1 MNTVFDALPLGAAF
15 LPLGIYFLALG
26 WVHLRRRP
34 LAIAGVWDGILLG
47 ASLLG
52 LVTVGP
58 IALLGPAAGGSSWS
72 WPMLILG
79 FCLVV
84 ALCVLV
90 SRPRLIVYNISLE
103 QIRPLVAEVAADL
116 DPEARWAGETVALP
130 TRGLQVQ
137 LDGDGSL
144 RTVSLVGV
152 GRRSAH
158 EGWSEFSR
166 RVRQASRRLP
176 VRASPWG
183 VLFAGIGAVLVA
195 LASWSIASTF
205 SERPDPPE
213 PAVAPSPRPIQ
224 LGHRSPPS
232 HIPVSTV
239 TP

>member
-1 MNTVFDALPLGAAF
+1 MNSLFDSLPLGAAF
-15 LPLGIYFLALG
+15 LPLGVYLLALG

-47 ASLLG
+47 ASLVG

-58 IALLGPAAGGSSWS
+58 IALVRPATGGSSWS

-103 QIRPLVAEVAADL
+103 QLRPLVAEVAADL
-116 DPEARWAGETVALP
+116 DPQARWAGETVALP
-130 TRGLQVQ
+130 TRGLQVH

-144 RTVSLVGV
+144 RTVSLIGV

-158 EGWSEFSR
+158 EAWSEFSR
-166 RVRQASRRLP
+166 RVRQASRRLR

-183 VLFAGIGAVLVA
+183 GLFAGVGVVLVL
-195 LASWSIASTF
+195 LASWSIATALWASRT
-205 SERPDPPE
+205 PGQPT
-213 PAVAPSPRPIQ
+213 VVPSPQ
-224 LGHRSPPS
+224 AVHLGQTPAIPP
-232 HIPVSTV
+232 PPT
-239 TP
+239 TLPR

>member
-1 MNTVFDALPLGAAF
+1 MNTLFDAIPLGAAF
-15 LPLGIYFLALG
+15 LPLGIYLLALG

-58 IALLGPAAGGSSWS
+58 IALVRPAAGGSSWS

-90 SRPRLIVYNISLE
+90 SRPRLIIYNISIE
-103 QIRPLVAEVAADL
+103 QIRPLVAEVASDL
-116 DPEARWAGETVALP
+116 DPSARWAGETVALP
-130 TRGLQVQ
+130 ARGLQVH

-144 RTVSLVGV
+144 RTVSLIGV

-183 VLFAGIGAVLVA
+183 GVFAAIGAVLVL
-195 LASWSIASTF
+195 LASWSIAAALSA
-205 SERPDPPE
+205 RAAPE
-213 PAVAPSPRPIQ
+213 EPIVAPVHRAVQ
-224 LGHRSPPS
+224 LGQRSPAMHP
-232 HIPVSTV
+232 
-239 TP
+239 

>member
-1 MNTVFDALPLGAAF
+1 MNTLFDSLPLGAAF
-15 LPLGIYFLALG
+15 LPLGIYLLVLG

-58 IALLGPAAGGSSWS
+58 IALVRPAAGVSSWS

-90 SRPRLIVYNISLE
+90 SRPRLIVYNISVE
-103 QIRPLVAEVAADL
+103 QIRPLVAEVASDL
-116 DPEARWAGETVALP
+116 DPQARWAGETVALP
-130 TRGLQVQ
+130 TRGLQVH

-144 RTVSLVGV
+144 RTVSLIGV
-152 GRRSAH
+152 GRRSSH

-166 RVRQASRRLP
+166 RVRQASRRLA

-183 VLFAGIGAVLVA
+183 GVFAGIGAVLVL
-195 LASWSIASTF
+195 LAFWSIAAALYD
-205 SERPDPPE
+205 RRAPLE
-213 PAVAPSPRPIQ
+213 PTLAPAPQAVHFGQR
-224 LGHRSPPS
+224 PPS
-232 HIPVSTV
+232 VQP
-239 TP
+239 

>member
-1 MNTVFDALPLGAAF
+1 MNTLFDSLPLGAAF
-15 LPLGIYFLALG
+15 LPLGIYFLVLG

-58 IALLGPAAGGSSWS
+58 IALVRPAAGGSSWS

-90 SRPRLIVYNISLE
+90 SRPRLIIYNISVE
-103 QIRPLVAEVAADL
+103 QIRPLVAEVASDL
-116 DPEARWAGETVALP
+116 DPQARWAGETVALP
-130 TRGLQVQ
+130 TRGLQVH

-144 RTVSLVGV
+144 RTVSLIGV

-166 RVRQASRRLP
+166 RVSQASRRLP

-183 VLFAGIGAVLVA
+183 GVFAGIGAVLVL
-195 LASWSIASTF
+195 LASWSIAAACLLS
-205 SERPDPPE
+205 
-213 PAVAPSPRPIQ
+213 A
-224 LGHRSPPS
+224 
-232 HIPVSTV
+232 
-239 TP
+239 

>member
-1 MNTVFDALPLGAAF
+1 MNTLFDSLPLGAAF
-15 LPLGIYFLALG
+15 LPLGIYLLALG

-58 IALLGPAAGGSSWS
+58 IALVRPAAGGSSWS

-90 SRPRLIVYNISLE
+90 SRPRLIVYNISVE
-103 QIRPLVAEVAADL
+103 QIRPLVAEVASDL
-116 DPEARWAGETVALP
+116 DPQARWAGETVALP
-130 TRGLQVQ
+130 TRGLQVH

-144 RTVSLVGV
+144 RTVSLIGV

-183 VLFAGIGAVLVA
+183 GVFAGIGAVLVL
-195 LASWSIASTF
+195 LAFWSIAAALYD
-205 SERPDPPE
+205 RRAPLE
-213 PAVAPSPRPIQ
+213 PTLAPAPQAVHFGQR
-224 LGHRSPPS
+224 PPS
-232 HIPVSTV
+232 VQP
-239 TP
+239 

>member
-1 MNTVFDALPLGAAF
+1 MNTLFDSLPLGAAF
-15 LPLGIYFLALG
+15 LPLGIYLLALG

-58 IALLGPAAGGSSWS
+58 IALVRPAAGGSSWS

-90 SRPRLIVYNISLE
+90 SRPRLIVYNISVE
-103 QIRPLVAEVAADL
+103 QIRPLVAQVASDL
-116 DPEARWAGETVALP
+116 DPQARWAGETVALP
-130 TRGLQVQ
+130 TRGLQVH

-144 RTVSLVGV
+144 RTVSLIGV
-152 GRRSAH
+152 GRRSSH

-166 RVRQASRRLP
+166 RVRQASRRLA

-183 VLFAGIGAVLVA
+183 GVFAGIGAVLVL
-195 LASWSIASTF
+195 LAFWSIAAALYD
-205 SERPDPPE
+205 RRAPLE
-213 PAVAPSPRPIQ
+213 PTLAPAPQAVHFGQR
-224 LGHRSPPS
+224 PPS
-232 HIPVSTV
+232 VQP
-239 TP
+239 

>member
-1 MNTVFDALPLGAAF
+1 MNTLFDSLPLGAAF
-15 LPLGIYFLALG
+15 LPLGIYLLALG

-58 IALLGPAAGGSSWS
+58 IALVRPAAGGSSWS

-90 SRPRLIVYNISLE
+90 SRPRLIVYNISVE
-103 QIRPLVAEVAADL
+103 QIRPLVAQVASDL
-116 DPEARWAGETVALP
+116 DPQARWAGETVALP
-130 TRGLQVQ
+130 TRGLQVH

-144 RTVSLVGV
+144 RTVSLIGV

-183 VLFAGIGAVLVA
+183 GVFAGIGAVLVL
-195 LASWSIASTF
+195 LAFWSIAAALYD
-205 SERPDPPE
+205 RRAPLE
-213 PAVAPSPRPIQ
+213 PTLAPAPQAVHFGQR
-224 LGHRSPPS
+224 PPS
-232 HIPVSTV
+232 VQP
-239 TP
+239 

>member
-1 MNTVFDALPLGAAF
+1 MNTLFDAIPLGAAF
-15 LPLGIYFLALG
+15 LPLGIYLLALG

-47 ASLLG
+47 ASLVG

-58 IALLGPAAGGSSWS
+58 IALVRPAAGGSSWS

-90 SRPRLIVYNISLE
+90 SRPRLIVYNISVE
-103 QIRPLVAEVAADL
+103 QIRPLVAEVASDL
-116 DPEARWAGETVALP
+116 DPQARWAGETVALP
-130 TRGLQVQ
+130 TRGLQVH

-144 RTVSLVGV
+144 RTVSLIGV

-183 VLFAGIGAVLVA
+183 GVFAAIGAVLVL
-195 LASWSIASTF
+195 LASWSIAVVLSA
-205 SERPDPPE
+205 RPAPLE
-213 PAVAPSPRPIQ
+213 PTVAPVPRAVHVGQRAPLVQ
-224 LGHRSPPS
+224 P
-232 HIPVSTV
+232 
-239 TP
+239 

>member
-1 MNTVFDALPLGAAF
+1 MNTLFDSLPLGAAF
-15 LPLGIYFLALG
+15 LPLGIYLLVLG

-58 IALLGPAAGGSSWS
+58 IALVRPAAGGSSWS

-90 SRPRLIVYNISLE
+90 SRPRLIIYNISVE
-103 QIRPLVAEVAADL
+103 QIRPLVAEVASDL
-116 DPEARWAGETVALP
+116 DPQARWAGETVALP
-130 TRGLQVQ
+130 TRGLQVH

-144 RTVSLVGV
+144 RTVSLIGV

-183 VLFAGIGAVLVA
+183 GVFAGIGAVLVL
-195 LASWSIASTF
+195 LAFWSIAAALYD
-205 SERPDPPE
+205 RRAPLE
-213 PAVAPSPRPIQ
+213 PTLAPAPQAVHFGQR
-224 LGHRSPPS
+224 PPS
-232 HIPVSTV
+232 VQP
-239 TP
+239 

>member
-1 MNTVFDALPLGAAF
+1 MDTLFDSLPLGAAF
-15 LPLGIYFLALG
+15 LPLGIYLLVLG

-58 IALLGPAAGGSSWS
+58 IALVRPAAGGSSWS

-90 SRPRLIVYNISLE
+90 SRPRLIVYNISVE
-103 QIRPLVAEVAADL
+103 QIRPLVAEVASDL
-116 DPEARWAGETVALP
+116 DPQARWAGETVALP
-130 TRGLQVQ
+130 TRGLQVH

-144 RTVSLVGV
+144 RTVSLIGV
-152 GRRSAH
+152 GRRAAPA
-158 EGWSEFSR
+158 GWGEFSR

-183 VLFAGIGAVLVA
+183 GVFAGIGAVLVL
-195 LASWSIASTF
+195 LASWSIAAALYD
-205 SERPDPPE
+205 RRAPLE
-213 PAVAPSPRPIQ
+213 PTLAPAPQAVHFGQR
-224 LGHRSPPS
+224 PPS
-232 HIPVSTV
+232 VQP
-239 TP
+239 

>member
-1 MNTVFDALPLGAAF
+1 MDTLFDSLPLGAAF
-15 LPLGIYFLALG
+15 LPLGIYLLVLG

-58 IALLGPAAGGSSWS
+58 IALVRPAAGGSSWS

-90 SRPRLIVYNISLE
+90 SRPRLIIYNISVE
-103 QIRPLVAEVAADL
+103 QIRPLVAEVASDL
-116 DPEARWAGETVALP
+116 DPQARWAGETVALP
-130 TRGLQVQ
+130 TRGLQVH

-144 RTVSLVGV
+144 RTVSLIGV

-183 VLFAGIGAVLVA
+183 GVFAGIGAVLVL
-195 LASWSIASTF
+195 LASWSIAAALYD
-205 SERPDPPE
+205 RRAPLE
-213 PAVAPSPRPIQ
+213 PTLAPAPQAVHFGQ
-224 LGHRSPPS
+224 HPPS
-232 HIPVSTV
+232 VQP
-239 TP
+239 

>member
-1 MNTVFDALPLGAAF
+1 MNSLFDSLPLGAAF
-15 LPLGIYFLALG
+15 LPLGVYLLALG

-47 ASLLG
+47 ASLVG

-58 IALLGPAAGGSSWS
+58 IALVRPATGGSSWS

-103 QIRPLVAEVAADL
+103 QLRPLVAEVAADL
-116 DPEARWAGETVALP
+116 DPQARWAGETVALP
-130 TRGLQVQ
+130 TRGLQVH

-144 RTVSLVGV
+144 RTVSLIGV

-158 EGWSEFSR
+158 EAWSEFSR
-166 RVRQASRRLP
+166 RVRQASRRLR

-183 VLFAGIGAVLVA
+183 GLFAGVGVVLVL
-195 LASWSIASTF
+195 LAFWSIAATLLA
-205 SERPDPPE
+205 RRAPGE
-213 PAVAPSPRPIQ
+213 PAVVPLPQAAHLGQTPTIAPLPTTPPR
-224 LGHRSPPS
+224 
-232 HIPVSTV
+232 
-239 TP
+239 

>member
-1 MNTVFDALPLGAAF
+1 MNTLFDSLPLGAAF
-15 LPLGIYFLALG
+15 LPLGIYLLVLG

-58 IALLGPAAGGSSWS
+58 IALVRPAAGGSSWS

-90 SRPRLIVYNISLE
+90 SRPRLIVYNISVE
-103 QIRPLVAEVAADL
+103 QIRPLVAQVASDL
-116 DPEARWAGETVALP
+116 DPQARWAGETVALP
-130 TRGLQVQ
+130 TRGLQVH

-144 RTVSLVGV
+144 RTVSLIGV

-166 RVRQASRRLP
+166 RVSQASRRLP

-183 VLFAGIGAVLVA
+183 GVFAGIGAVLVL
-195 LASWSIASTF
+195 LASWSIAAALYD
-205 SERPDPPE
+205 RRAPLE
-213 PAVAPSPRPIQ
+213 PTIAPAPQAVH
-224 LGHRSPPS
+224 LGQRPPS
-232 HIPVSTV
+232 VQP
-239 TP
+239 

>member
-1 MNTVFDALPLGAAF
+1 MNTLFDSLPLGAAF
-15 LPLGIYFLALG
+15 LPLGIYLLVLG

-58 IALLGPAAGGSSWS
+58 IALVRPAAGGSSWS

-90 SRPRLIVYNISLE
+90 SRPRLIIYNISVE
-103 QIRPLVAEVAADL
+103 QIRPLVAEVASDL
-116 DPEARWAGETVALP
+116 DPQARWAGETVALP
-130 TRGLQVQ
+130 TRGLQVH

-144 RTVSLVGV
+144 RTVSLIGV

-166 RVRQASRRLP
+166 RVSQASRRLP

-183 VLFAGIGAVLVA
+183 GVFAGIGAVLVL
-195 LASWSIASTF
+195 LASWSIAAALYD
-205 SERPDPPE
+205 RRAPLE
-213 PAVAPSPRPIQ
+213 PTLAPAPQAVHFGQR
-224 LGHRSPPS
+224 PPS
-232 HIPVSTV
+232 VQP
-239 TP
+239 

>member
-1 MNTVFDALPLGAAF
+1 MNTLFDSLPLGAAF
-15 LPLGIYFLALG
+15 LPLGIYLLVLG

-58 IALLGPAAGGSSWS
+58 IALVRPAAGGSSWS

-90 SRPRLIVYNISLE
+90 SRPRLIIYNISVE
-103 QIRPLVAEVAADL
+103 QIRPLVAEVASDL
-116 DPEARWAGETVALP
+116 DPQARWAGETVALP
-130 TRGLQVQ
+130 TRGLQVH

-144 RTVSLVGV
+144 RTVSLIGV

-166 RVRQASRRLP
+166 RVSQASRRLP

-183 VLFAGIGAVLVA
+183 GVFAGIGAVLVL
-195 LASWSIASTF
+195 LAFWSIAAALYD
-205 SERPDPPE
+205 RRAPLE
-213 PAVAPSPRPIQ
+213 PTLAPAPQAVHFGQR
-224 LGHRSPPS
+224 PPS
-232 HIPVSTV
+232 VQP
-239 TP
+239 

>member
-1 MNTVFDALPLGAAF
+1 MNTLFDSLPLGAAF
-15 LPLGIYFLALG
+15 LPLGIYLLALG

-58 IALLGPAAGGSSWS
+58 IALVRPAAGGSSWS

-90 SRPRLIVYNISLE
+90 SRPRLIVYNISVE
-103 QIRPLVAEVAADL
+103 QIRPLVAQVASDL
-116 DPEARWAGETVALP
+116 DPQARWAGETVALP
-130 TRGLQVQ
+130 TRGLQVH

-144 RTVSLVGV
+144 RTVSLIGV

-183 VLFAGIGAVLVA
+183 GVFAGIGAVLVL
-195 LASWSIASTF
+195 LASWSIAAALYDL
-205 SERPDPPE
+205 RAPLE
-213 PAVAPSPRPIQ
+213 PAIAPAPQAVHVGQR
-224 LGHRSPPS
+224 PPS
-232 HIPVSTV
+232 VQP
-239 TP
+239 

>member
-1 MNTVFDALPLGAAF
+1 MDTLFDSLPLGAAF
-15 LPLGIYFLALG
+15 LPLGIYLLVLG

-58 IALLGPAAGGSSWS
+58 IALVRPAAGGSSWS

-90 SRPRLIVYNISLE
+90 SRPRLIVYNISVE
-103 QIRPLVAEVAADL
+103 QIRPLVAEVASDL
-116 DPEARWAGETVALP
+116 DPQARWAGETVALP
-130 TRGLQVQ
+130 TRGLQVH

-144 RTVSLVGV
+144 RTVSLIGV

-183 VLFAGIGAVLVA
+183 GVFAGIGAVLVL
-195 LASWSIASTF
+195 LASWSIAAALYD
-205 SERPDPPE
+205 RRAPLE
-213 PAVAPSPRPIQ
+213 PTLAPAPQAVHFGQR
-224 LGHRSPPS
+224 PPS
-232 HIPVSTV
+232 VQP
-239 TP
+239 

>member
-1 MNTVFDALPLGAAF
+1 MNTLFDSLPLGAAF
-15 LPLGIYFLALG
+15 LPLGIYLLVLG

-58 IALLGPAAGGSSWS
+58 IALVRPAAGGSSWS

-90 SRPRLIVYNISLE
+90 SRPRLIVYNISVE
-103 QIRPLVAEVAADL
+103 QIRPLVAEVASDL
-116 DPEARWAGETVALP
+116 DPQARWAGETVALP
-130 TRGLQVQ
+130 TRGLQVH

-144 RTVSLVGV
+144 RTVSLIGV

-183 VLFAGIGAVLVA
+183 GVFAGIGAVLVL
-195 LASWSIASTF
+195 LASWSIAAALYD
-205 SERPDPPE
+205 RRAPLE
-213 PAVAPSPRPIQ
+213 PTLAPAPQAVHFGQR
-224 LGHRSPPS
+224 PPS
-232 HIPVSTV
+232 VQP
-239 TP
+239 

>member
-1 MNTVFDALPLGAAF
+1 MNTLFDSLPLGAAF
-15 LPLGIYFLALG
+15 LPLGIYLLVLG

-58 IALLGPAAGGSSWS
+58 IALVRPAAGGSSWS

-90 SRPRLIVYNISLE
+90 SRPRLIVYNISVE
-103 QIRPLVAEVAADL
+103 QIRPLVAEVASDL
-116 DPEARWAGETVALP
+116 DPQARWAGETVALP
-130 TRGLQVQ
+130 TRGLQVH

-144 RTVSLVGV
+144 RTVSLIGV

-183 VLFAGIGAVLVA
+183 GVFAGIGAVLVL
-195 LASWSIASTF
+195 LASWSIAAALSDR
-205 SERPDPPE
+205 RPPLE
-213 PAVAPSPRPIQ
+213 PTLAPAPQAVHFGQR
-224 LGHRSPPS
+224 PPS
-232 HIPVSTV
+232 VQP
-239 TP
+239 

>member
-1 MNTVFDALPLGAAF
+1 MNTLFDSLPLGAAF
-15 LPLGIYFLALG
+15 LPLGIYLLVLG

-58 IALLGPAAGGSSWS
+58 IALVRPAAGGSSWS

-90 SRPRLIVYNISLE
+90 SRPRLIVYNISVE
-103 QIRPLVAEVAADL
+103 QIRPLVAQVASDL
-116 DPEARWAGETVALP
+116 DPQARWAGETVALP
-130 TRGLQVQ
+130 TRGLQVH

-144 RTVSLVGV
+144 RTVSLIGV

-183 VLFAGIGAVLVA
+183 GVFAGIGAVLVL
-195 LASWSIASTF
+195 LAFWSIAAALYD
-205 SERPDPPE
+205 RRAPLE
-213 PAVAPSPRPIQ
+213 PTLAPAPQAVHFGQR
-224 LGHRSPPS
+224 PPS
-232 HIPVSTV
+232 VQP
-239 TP
+239 

>member
-1 MNTVFDALPLGAAF
+1 MNTLFDSLPLGAAF
-15 LPLGIYFLALG
+15 LPLGIYLLVLG

-58 IALLGPAAGGSSWS
+58 IALVRPAAGGSSWS

-90 SRPRLIVYNISLE
+90 SRPRLIIYNISVE
-103 QIRPLVAEVAADL
+103 QIRPLVAEVASDL
-116 DPEARWAGETVALP
+116 DPQARWAGETVALP
-130 TRGLQVQ
+130 TRGLQVH

-144 RTVSLVGV
+144 RTVSLIGV
-152 GRRSAH
+152 ARPTRGGASSAAGSARPRAGSRSAPAPGGACSPESVRCSCSSPPGASRRPSTIAGRRS
-158 EGWSEFSR
+158 SR
-166 RVRQASRRLP
+166 PSPPPPRRSTSASIP
-176 VRASPWG
+176 
-183 VLFAGIGAVLVA
+183 
-195 LASWSIASTF
+195 
-205 SERPDPPE
+205 RPCNPDSF
-213 PAVAPSPRPIQ
+213 PAV
-224 LGHRSPPS
+224 
-232 HIPVSTV
+232 